1 MCAKRGC
8 YHTPLLDLPPRSR
21 SLFRFKG
28 NALNLKS
35 DNKMNAT
42 SIHIEPA
49 KVSADRH
56 NRRLKALDYVRKDLS
71 KKNQHW
77 QLSSYKGVADEIAN
91 ARTAYKKSKG
101 KNMHSKATPVREG
114 VAVISESTTIED
126 LKRFADECEKRW
138 GIKALSI
145 TTHKD
150 EGHEVEGVW
159 KPNLHAHIIWRWC
172 DEQGITRKLNRQDM
186 ADMQTL
192 LADCL
197 QMERGQSS
205 DLKHLNAVQYKAQQ
219 EEERAS
225 KLEEQSSQ
233 LNKAIRDA
241 GAKLYAK
248 QMALEDEQERKT
260 ISDLLQTMGEV
271 ADTIANYLTRQV
283 GDLWR
288 RYKEQWDRWYKGHIV
303 TELDKIGVWFGRAVT
318 DRQLGETYTADR
330 SAGNLLVNGVSVP
343 EIERRQ
349 RQIQRVSYPTDK
361 VARRLRLDEGERIA
375 LAHYQPIAVGDMW
388 VQVGADGK
396 PRQYKVYPGNIID
409 ETTELA
415 QDMAEALSD
424 ALRQANVADYNKYI
438 LIKPREHTARQETQR
453 RYEQQEEQ
461 THKRGRRM

>member
-1 MCAKRGC
+1 MPRDG
-8 YHTPLLDLPPRSR
+8 YFVTPLLDLPPRSR
-21 SLFRFKG
+21 SLFSVHG
-28 NALNLKS
+28 NAINLKS

-77 QLSSYKGVADEIAN
+77 QLSGYKGVADEIAN
-91 ARTAYKKSKG
+91 ARSAYKKSKG

-114 VAVISESTTIED
+114 VAVISDGTTMGD
-126 LKRFADECEKRW
+126 LKRFTDECEKRW

-205 DLKHLNAVQYKAQQ
+205 DVKHLNAVQYKAQQ
-219 EEERAS
+219 EGERAS
-225 KLEEQSSQ
+225 KLEEQSIQ

-241 GAKLYAK
+241 GAELYAK
-248 QMALEDEQERKT
+248 QMEIEDERERKT

-271 ADTIANYLTRQV
+271 ADTIATYLTRQV

-288 RYKEQWDRWYKGHIV
+288 RYKAQWDRWYKGHIV
-303 TELDKIGVWFGRAVT
+303 TDLDKIGVWFGRSVT

-330 SAGNLLVNGVSVP
+330 LVGNLLVNGVSVP
-343 EIERRQ
+343 ELERQQ
-349 RQIQRVSYPTDK
+349 RQSKRVSYPTDK
-361 VARRLRLDEGERIA
+361 VARRLRLDEGQRIA
-375 LAHYQPIAVGDMW
+375 LAHYQPVAVGDQW

-424 ALRQANVADYNKYI
+424 ALRQANVADYDNYI
-438 LIKPREHTARQETQR
+438 MIKSREHTARQETQR
-453 RYEQQEEQ
+453 RYDQQEQ